1 MRKNRI
7 IPIILINNNRVV
19 KGVNFRNH
27 IYIGD
32 PINTVKL
39 FNDKKVDEI
48 ILLNIC
54 ENKHFSKRFLT
65 QLKNIFQESS
75 VPVTY
80 GGGIKN
86 IKQIKKIINIGC
98 EKISINDSAITNPR
112 LITEAAKILGS
123 QSVVVSIDV
132 KKIGEQFIVFRKN
145 GTTKTNLDLVEYVKT
160 IQNYGAGEI
169 LITSIDNEGL
179 MKGYNNQIIRKI
191 KSFVKIP
198 IIINGGA
205 GSFDHIKNA
214 LKIDQNLNFAC
225 SSFFIFA
232 TKNKGILI
240 NYPFSKQSKI

>member
-19 KGVNFRNH
+19 KGVNFNNH

-39 FNDKKVDEI
+39 FNDKKADEI
-48 ILLNIC
+48 IILNIS
-54 ENKHFSKRFLT
+54 KKIDFSKKFLT

-75 VPVTY
+75 VPITY

-86 IKQIKKIINIGC
+86 IKQIKKLIHIGC
-98 EKISINDSAITNPR
+98 EKISINNSAITNPK
-112 LITEAAKILGS
+112 LITEASKILGS

-132 KKIGEQFIVFRKN
+132 KKIGEQFIIHRKN
-145 GTTKTNLDLVEYVKT
+145 GTIKTNLDLIEYIKI

-179 MKGYNNQIIRKI
+179 MKGYNIEMLKKI

-198 IIINGGA
+198 IILNGGA
-205 GSFDHIKNA
+205 GSSDHFKNT
-214 LKIDQNLNFAC
+214 LKYDQNLNFAC
-225 SSFFIFA
+225 SSFFIFT
-232 TKNKGILI
+232 TKKKGILI
-240 NYPFSKQSKI
+240 NYPFSKKNYK